1 MLSALLECWVKI
13 LPCVGVES
21 QIVSS
26 CVWLVDWEGWG
37 FWLGWFGVEVGEKY
51 GRSGG
56 DSRVGWRQNPEGNIK
71 QV

>member
-1 MLSALLECWVKI
+1 MVSGLVRLGFL
-13 LPCVGVES
+13 VG
-21 QIVSS
+21 
-26 CVWLVDWEGWG
+26 LDW
-37 FWLGWFGVEVGEKY
+37 VEVGEKY